1 MSYNYLII
9 LSTKEIIDMGLF
21 VVGIIIFIITFF
33 ALGFK
38 REQGIGT
45 KWRVNAKQI
54 ISLLGIV
61 IAFTGCI
68 KTVPTGHT
76 GVVTVFGTVEP
87 QTYDAGIHFTAP

>member
-21 VVGIIIFIITFF
+21 VVGVIIFIITFF

-54 ISLLGIV
+54 ISLIGIV
-61 IAFTGCI
+61 IALTGC
-68 KTVPTGHT
+68 T
-76 GVVTVFGTVEP
+76 
-87 QTYDAGIHFTAP
+87 QGICFQAPPSF